1 MRFLAPV
8 VLALALAGCAGWLPR
23 TARADDLLQDVL
35 RAVGLTP
42 EDLTIRGD
50 YLSDPDRLAVT
61 GQILGNPLVG
71 ETEADAM
78 AMQLARPSAE
88 AALAVGCRYLALR
101 PQLSAEAH
109 TEAVGDPQMP
119 GFSEPL
125 AEILNP
131 LMIELIRCHRSVE
144 AERSRF
150 SPEERARLYGLMNL
164 VDPECKGSRQE
175 TDALLALARRVDRQM
190 LAAVAGRLLS
200 ARGRFLEEVKRLPPA
215 ALRVDGGTVLTPA
228 GPMVI
233 GGIGD
238 DVYREA
244 AALIVDFGGNDR
256 YETAPGTASE
266 AFPVSLAVDVAGA
279 DLYLAGGGSGVLGV
293 GILVDVSGED
303 RYDGAAGS
311 LGCGV
316 AGVGILEDAEGYD
329 RYRAGLGSQGFG
341 LYGIGALCD
350 GGGSDV
356 YDGDLLVQ
364 GAAGPG
370 GVGVLCD
377 REGDD
382 VYQAGGR
389 YRDFREAGA
398 YFQSMAQGFALGIR
412 PAASGGAGILC
423 DRKGNDSYRVAYFG
437 QGAAYWAGI
446 GVLIDSEGDDL
457 YASRRYAQGCGVHLS
472 VGVLLEAGGDD
483 RYTLWGVGQG
493 CGHDLSVGMLID
505 RGGNDRYRAGW
516 LAQGVGSANGIGLMD
531 DREGDDR
538 YVGEREDTQ
547 GYGNPSRDYGS
558 IGLFVDRKGRDDY
571 SGPGGEG
578 RFWAGGICGAGVD
591 GPIGHRIRHG
601 E

>member
-8 VLALALAGCAGWLPR
+8 VLALALAGCAGRLPR
-23 TARADDLLQDVL
+23 TVRADDLLQDAL
-35 RAVGLTP
+35 RAVGLTS

-50 YLSDPDRLAVT
+50 YLPDPDRLAVT
-61 GQILGNPLVG
+61 GQILSNPLAG
-71 ETEADAM
+71 EAVADAIG
-78 AMQLARPSAE
+78 AQLTWPSAE
-88 AALAVGCRYLALR
+88 AALAVGCRYLALY
-101 PQLSAEAH
+101 PQLPAEAH
-109 TEAVGDPQMP
+109 TEAVVDLQMP
-119 GFSEPL
+119 GLSEPL
-125 AEILNP
+125 AEILTP
-131 LMIELIRCHRSVE
+131 LVAELVRCHRSVE

-150 SPEERARLYGLMNL
+150 SPEERTWLYGLVNL
-164 VDPECKGSRQE
+164 VDPECRVSERKA
-175 TDALLALARRVDRQM
+175 DALLALARRVDRQA

-200 ARGRFLEEVKRLPPA
+200 ARERFLEGVKRLPPA
-215 ALRVDGGTVLTPA
+215 ALHVSGGTVLTPA
-228 GPMVI
+228 GPVVI
-233 GGIGD
+233 GGVGD

-266 AFPVSLAVDVAGA
+266 AFPVSLAVDMTGA
-279 DLYLAGGGSGVLGV
+279 DVYLAGGGSGVLGV

-316 AGVGILEDAEGYD
+316 AGVGILEDAEGRD
-329 RYRAGLGSQGFG
+329 RYRAGLGSLGFG

-350 GGGSDV
+350 GAGSDA

-370 GVGVLCD
+370 GVGILCD
-377 REGDD
+377 HEGDD

-398 YFQSMAQGFALGIR
+398 YFQSMAQGFSLGIR
-412 PAASGGAGILC
+412 PAASGGVGILC
-423 DRKGNDSYRVAYFG
+423 DRKGNDRYRIAYFG
-437 QGAAYWAGI
+437 QGAAYWAGS
-446 GVLIDSEGDDL
+446 GVLIDFEGNDH
-457 YASRRYAQGCGVHLS
+457 YVSRRYAQGCGVHLS
-472 VGVLLEAGGDD
+472 AGVLLEAGGDD

-516 LAQGVGSANGIGLMD
+516 LAQGAGNANGIGLMD
-531 DREGDDR
+531 DREGDDQ
-538 YVGEREDTQ
+538 YVGERDDTQ

-558 IGLFVDRKGRDDY
+558 IGLFIDRKGRDDY

-578 RFWAGGICGAGVD
+578 RFWVGGTCGAGVD
-591 GPIGHRIRHG
+591 GPIIRDG